1 MEVDLMVDMVTI
13 IGDRVQA
20 MIKRA

>member
-13 IGDRVQA
+13 IRDRVQA